1 MAYEIALEDLT
12 SGSVLNPGT
21 QDASWTGSGVFD
33 KLMIAVNANID
44 LQYKKNRIT
53 GTEYATV
60 YLGGIQTVVDKSLQF
75 LLSDKMTE
83 MQIALAEKDLELK
96 EKEIEIR
103 DQELAIQALNQSKLQ
118 YEVNVLLPDQHTTNI
133 KQQTL
138 LDTEEAAKQYEV
150 DVLLV
155 DNHNSNIK
163 DIEIKERN
171 AVIEES
177 KLEDQLLTSI
187 KQRTLLDTEEEA
199 KQYEV
204 THILPANLT
213 SIEKDID
220 IKERSVLLQEAE
232 VAKKIEVMDDDM
244 EFKERQMVIT
254 ETESAQDVVLKV
266 LQQVQVD
273 KQTLNLENQDLLTLV
288 QIGKTKAETDI
299 AMAVAEKDIDLKEV
313 QWSQVSAEID
323 IIKQKYIGRKH

>member
-83 MQIALAEKDLELK
+83 MQVALAEKDLELK

-133 KQQTL
+133 KQQL
-138 LDTEEAAKQYEV
+138 
-150 DVLLV
+150 
-155 DNHNSNIK
+155 
-163 DIEIKERN
+163 
-171 AVIEES
+171 
-177 KLEDQLLTSI
+177 
-187 KQRTLLDTEEEA
+187 LLDTEEETENYKLA
-199 KQYEV
+199 N
-204 THILPANLT
+204 ILPAELSNLKL
-213 SIEKDID
+213 S
-220 IKERSVLLQEAE
+220 
-232 VAKKIEVMDDDM
+232 
-244 EFKERQMVIT
+244 
-254 ETESAQDVVLKV
+254 
-266 LQQVQVD
+266 
-273 KQTLNLENQDLLTLV
+273 
-288 QIGKTKAETDI
+288 KT
-299 AMAVAEKDIDLKEV
+299 
-313 QWSQVSAEID
+313 
-323 IIKQKYIGRKH
+323 R